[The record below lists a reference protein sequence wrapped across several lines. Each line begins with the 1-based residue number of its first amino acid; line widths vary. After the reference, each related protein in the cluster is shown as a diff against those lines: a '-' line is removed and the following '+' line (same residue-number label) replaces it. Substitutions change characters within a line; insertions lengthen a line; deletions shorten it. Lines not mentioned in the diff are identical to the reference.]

1 MMRTLLTGLLMGVGA
16 CSPRADTSS
25 SEGAQGADSA
35 STMSLDS
42 VRADSNRIIGH
53 DSAFGPKFAVDSTG
67 KLVDLAPR
75 KL

>member
-1 MMRTLLTGLLMGVGA
+1 
-16 CSPRADTSS
+16 
-25 SEGAQGADSA
+25 
-35 STMSLDS
+35 MSLDS